1 MWLFNINGLLDLII
15 HSYFF
20 NFLSVNL
27 ICAMLNGFLFSI
39 FMIFGYSMLIFCL
52 YTMSF
57 SYSMS
62 SVLLCLVSMILCHSI
77 MLWLY

>member
-20 NFLSVNL
+20 NFLSENL

-39 FMIFGYSMLIFCL
+39 FMIFGYSLLIFCL

-62 SVLLCLVSMILCHSI
+62 SALLCLVSMILCHSI

>member
-39 FMIFGYSMLIFCL
+39 FMIFGYSLLIFCL

-62 SVLLCLVSMILCHSI
+62 SALLCLVSMILCHSI